1 LEAGDVVRLRN
12 LHECWGTFA
21 LITQVHITSAG
32 TGQIHVIA
40 NGMNASIPWCGHE
53 KYISDV
59 IIERDQRICIECK
72 PEVENAEAGQR

>member
-1 LEAGDVVRLRN
+1 LEAGDVVRLQN

-21 LITQVHITSAG
+21 LITQIHITSAG

-40 NGMNASIPWCGHE
+40 NGMNAAIPWCGHE

-59 IIERDQRICIECK
+59 ITERDKRIRIECE
-72 PEVENAEAGQR
+72 PEINNAGPGQ

>member
-1 LEAGDVVRLRN
+1 MKAGDVVRLQN

-21 LITQVHITSAG
+21 LITRVDVG

-40 NGMNASIPWCGHE
+40 NGMNAAIPWCGRE

-59 IIERDQRICIECK
+59 IIERDQRIRIECEM
-72 PEVENAEAGQR
+72 EVDNAGSRQR

>member
-1 LEAGDVVRLRN
+1 MEAGDVVRLQN

-21 LITQVHITSAG
+21 LITHVCITSAG

-40 NGMNASIPWCGHE
+40 NGMNAAIPWRGHE

-59 IIERDQRICIECK
+59 IIERDQRIRIECEM
-72 PEVENAEAGQR
+72 EVDNAGSRQR